1 MSNFYQNAP
10 KHLLAVDCVI
20 FGYEDDQLKILLFPR
35 KVEPAKGQWSLIGG
49 FVNENESTDD
59 AASRVLLLNTGLSNI
74 FMELLKVFSAPGRD
88 PGARVVSVV
97 YFALIRSNSQD
108 DSILE
113 EKDARWWPIADYP
126 PLIFDHQQMV
136 EDALSGLQMKAGQN
150 LTGHELLPDV
160 FTLRQLRTLYEAILQ
175 KPLDPGNF
183 RKKVL
188 SLNVLQKLDIK
199 ETTKSKKGAYYY
211 QFAKDVAHANGN
223 MILKL

>member
-1 MSNFYQNAP
+1 MTSFYQDAT

-20 FGYEDDQLKILLFPR
+20 FGYEESQLKILLFPR
-35 KVEPAKGQWSLIGG
+35 KVEPAQGQWSLIGG

-59 AASRVLLLNTGLSNI
+59 AASRVLMLNTGLSDI
-74 FMELLKVFSAPGRD
+74 YMELLKVFSAPRRD

-97 YFALIRSNSQD
+97 YFALIRSNSED

-113 EKDARWWPIADYP
+113 EKDAKWWPIANYP

-136 EDALSGLQMKAGQN
+136 EDALLGLQIKAGQN

-175 KPLDPGNF
+175 RPIDPGNF

-188 SLNVLQKLDIK
+188 SLNVLEKLDIK
-199 ETTKSKKGAYYY
+199 ETKKSKKEHITISLEMMWYRPTAT
-211 QFAKDVAHANGN
+211 
-223 MILKL
+223 